1 MDNAKKGNVMLEIY
15 CDSSYNED
23 GSSFIGIVALADGIE
38 VHQSATAISTPP
50 RDNLECERAAIA
62 LAMKLARALRRPGE
76 PVIIYNDS
84 TEAVKEYIEA
94 ELSLFPV
101 EYVPRESPFQ
111 ELADRLSKRFP
122 QRLAEVHDLCRR
134 PVEPFTPEILE
145 DIGRNERPVLY
156 LQKDRERSSNTKSCF
171 TLIARTA
178 DHILSDDHVYC
189 ARSGEV
195 KNVKIAR
202 DVCADVEAG
211 EIAGPLA
218 GAYFLLT
225 DETWG
230 LRLKGGEAYSVL
242 SCAIP
247 HRIICHEVDRS
258 PDNLWRRVAQHHGH
272 NRHHGHHGT

>member
-1 MDNAKKGNVMLEIY
+1 MLEIY

-23 GSSFIGIVALADGIE
+23 GPSYIGVVALADGIE
-38 VHQSATAISTPP
+38 VHQSTTAVTRVPSG
-50 RDNLECERAAIA
+50 NLACERAAIA
-62 LAMKLARALRRPGE
+62 LAMKLARALRRSGE
-76 PVIIYNDS
+76 PVTIYNDS
-84 TEAVKEYIEA
+84 TEAVKEYLEA

-122 QRLAEVHDLCRR
+122 QRLAETHDLCLR
-134 PVEPFTPEILE
+134 PVESFTPEILE
-145 DIGRNERPVLY
+145 DIARNGRPVVY
-156 LQKDRERSSNTKSCF
+156 LQKDRERSSNTRSCYA
-171 TLIARTA
+171 LIARTV
-178 DHILSDDHVYC
+178 DRVLSDDHVYC

-202 DVCADVEAG
+202 DVCTDAEAG
-211 EIAGPLA
+211 EIAEPLA

-242 SCAIP
+242 PCTVP

-258 PDNLWRRVAQHHGH
+258 SDNLWRRVAAF
-272 NRHHGHHGT
+272 R

>member
-1 MDNAKKGNVMLEIY
+1 MLEIY

-23 GSSFIGIVALADGIE
+23 GPSFIGIVALADGIE
-38 VHQSATAISTPP
+38 AHQSTTAIAPAPSG
-50 RDNLECERAAIA
+50 NLECERAAIA
-62 LAMKLARALRRPGE
+62 LAMKLARALRRSGE

-84 TEAVKEYIEA
+84 TEAVKEYLEA

-122 QRLAEVHDLCRR
+122 QHLAEAHDLCRR
-134 PVEPFTPEILE
+134 QVESFTPEILE
-145 DIGRNERPVLY
+145 DIARNERPVLY
-156 LQKDRERSSNTKSCF
+156 LLKDRERSSNTKSCYK
-171 TLIARTA
+171 LIARTV
-178 DHILSDDHVYC
+178 DGVLSDDHAYC

-211 EIAGPLA
+211 EIAGSLA

-242 SCAIP
+242 PCAIP

-258 PDNLWRRVAQHHGH
+258 PDNLWRRVAAFQS
-272 NRHHGHHGT
+272 

>member
-1 MDNAKKGNVMLEIY
+1 MLEIY

-23 GSSFIGIVALADGIE
+23 GPSYIGIVALADGIE
-38 VHQSATAISTPP
+38 VHQSTTAVTPIP
-50 RDNLECERAAIA
+50 SGNLECEQAAIA
-62 LAMKLARALRRPGE
+62 LAMKLARALRRAGE

-84 TEAVKEYIEA
+84 TEAVKSYMEA

-122 QRLAEVHDLCRR
+122 QHLAEVHDLCRR
-134 PVEPFTPEILE
+134 PVESFTPEILE
-145 DIGRNERPVLY
+145 DIARNGRPVLY
-156 LQKDRERSSNTKSCF
+156 LQKDRESSSNTKSCY
-171 TLIARTA
+171 TLIVRTV
-178 DHILSDDHVYC
+178 DRILSDDQVYC

-202 DVCADVEAG
+202 DVCTDLEAG
-211 EIAGPLA
+211 GITANLTDG
-218 GAYFLLT
+218 YFLLT

-230 LRLKGGEAYSVL
+230 LRLKGGEAYSIL
-242 SCAIP
+242 PCAIP

-258 PDNLWRRVAQHHGH
+258 PDNLWRRVAAF
-272 NRHHGHHGT
+272 R